1 MIHVLARLRVT
12 NMHVVSSHT
21 HTYINSAPEDRRQ
34 RDIFQGLLKLL
45 QGKKEALSSG
55 NDRNQGATALI
66 DEYGGTNI
74 MTLQQDS
81 P

>member
-1 MIHVLARLRVT
+1 MP
-12 NMHVVSSHT
+12 
-21 HTYINSAPEDRRQ
+21 SAPEDRRQ
-34 RDIFQGLLKLL
+34 RDIFQGLFKLL
-45 QGKKEALSSG
+45 EGKREALHSG
-55 NDRNQGATALI
+55 NGQKQGTTALI